1 MKLDNSPTPPVTAP
15 EIVEFWRENL
25 KTQFNARMGIREVT
39 EKGRFPQCFLPVLIN
54 LPGPEPPRKRR
65 RTNGPSP
72 TRDQEVFPQVDD
84 VVPQQEHM
92 DIGNGG
98 PLRTIINI

>member
-39 EKGRFPQCFLPVLIN
+39 EKGRFPAVLSPCIDQSSRSRASEETTSDQRSVPHKGSGGFP
-54 LPGPEPPRKRR
+54 PG
-65 RTNGPSP
+65 
-72 TRDQEVFPQVDD
+72 
-84 VVPQQEHM
+84 
-92 DIGNGG
+92 
-98 PLRTIINI
+98 